1 MVYFKTGF
9 VILASANLTYLLARK
24 MIKLDPVELALG
36 EELIKSKKRRRE
48 LIEDS
53 YNRYYL

>member
-9 VILASANLTYLLARK
+9 VILASTNLTYLLARK